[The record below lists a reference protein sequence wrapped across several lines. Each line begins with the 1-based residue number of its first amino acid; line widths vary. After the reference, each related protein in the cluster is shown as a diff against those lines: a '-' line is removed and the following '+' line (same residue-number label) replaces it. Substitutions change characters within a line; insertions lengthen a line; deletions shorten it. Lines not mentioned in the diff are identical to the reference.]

1 MKPKQPE
8 PLLILCGGLSSR
20 MGSPKPLLNCRGVS
34 LIARQVAAVQPH
46 RPVWLAAAG
55 NRYPQTDS
63 VRYLDDALAGRE
75 GALSAILPALQLA
88 AAEGYDGIYVMSC
101 DTLIPP
107 MQLIAC
113 LKTAEHTGAW
123 QQGWVALA
131 DAEDAD
137 GKIRSHPLLAHW
149 SAGLA
154 SRLHDY
160 LAAGNRRVMPFLAG
174 EAQQSVAMP
183 ADWQYFT
190 NFNTPEEFQRALTEW
205 ERRCHSVI

>member
-1 MKPKQPE
+1 MKPKPPE

-20 MGSPKPLLNCRGVS
+20 MGSPKPLLNCRGQS
-34 LIARQVAAVQPH
+34 LIERHVAAALPE
-46 RPVWLAAAG
+46 RPVWLAAADC
-55 NRYPQTDS
+55 RYPHTEGA
-63 VRYLDDALAGRE
+63 RYLDDALDGRE
-75 GALSAILPALQLA
+75 GALSAILPALQQA
-88 AAEGYDGIYVMSC
+88 KAEEFSGIYVMSC

-107 MQLIAC
+107 LQLIAC
-113 LKTAEHTGAW
+113 LKTAEHTRAW

-137 GKIRSHPLLAHW
+137 GKMRSHPLLAHW

-154 SRLHDY
+154 CRLHDY
-160 LAAGNRRVMPFLAG
+160 LAAGHRRVMPFLAG